1 MCKQCFFRKLSINH
15 ITVIVQGKCMRALVP
30 EGISWSEQLS
40 RGSCSIIQ
48 EKCPGEKV
56 QGGSCPGKNFMEGNC
71 PRCIYLG
78 RNYSGVIVRG
88 AKVPEEFHM
97 GQLSKG
103 SSPGGI
109 IQGYLSGGK
118 SPGVNCLEGSFIG
131 GNCPSGSC
139 PRGSKPLCM
148 SFTR

>member
-1 MCKQCFFRKLSINH
+1 
-15 ITVIVQGKCMRALVP
+15 
-30 EGISWSEQLS
+30 
-40 RGSCSIIQ
+40 
-48 EKCPGEKV
+48 
-56 QGGSCPGKNFMEGNC
+56 MEGNC

-139 PRGSKPLCM
+139 PGGSKPLCM